1 MSEQEQI
8 VAFEASLKQVIRRYM
23 SEFNLTLASAIGTL
37 ESVKLELWL
46 DQKNQPPP
54 DESS

>member
-8 VAFEASLKQVIRRYM
+8 AAFEASLRQVIRRYM

-46 DQKNQPPP
+46 DQKNEPSA
-54 DESS
+54 D